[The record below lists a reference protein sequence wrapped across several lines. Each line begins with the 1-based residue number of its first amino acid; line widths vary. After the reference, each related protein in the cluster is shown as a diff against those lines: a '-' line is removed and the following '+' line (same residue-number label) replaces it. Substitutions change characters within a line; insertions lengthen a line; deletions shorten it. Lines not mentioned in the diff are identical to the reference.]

1 MQQSSQSSTSGS
13 WIGTGTEGTEV
24 LARTGTKVPMPEE
37 DTLHRPL
44 SLGLLDG
51 LLDGLL
57 VGVFVGVF
65 VGLLVGLSDGD
76 VVGDSVGE
84 LVGGKEGGAS

>member
-13 WIGTGTEGTEV
+13 WIGTGTKVVGRGRKVACPTV
-24 LARTGTKVPMPEE
+24 LEE

-44 SLGLLDG
+44 SLG